1 MATVEHITG
10 ERLLKVEET
19 AAIIGAAVGTL
30 NRARVFGG
38 NFPAYVK
45 RGKSVRYKLSTVMK
59 WMEDQEEHCTTSEID
74 AKKGVA
80 A

>member
-30 NRARVFGG
+30 NRARVVVAHGG
-38 NFPAYVK
+38 SLMLGGD
-45 RGKSVRYKLSTVMK
+45 RGGSLTVLLDHAR
-59 WMEDQEEHCTTSEID
+59 E
-74 AKKGVA
+74 
-80 A
+80 

>member
-1 MATVEHITG
+1 MATIENITG

-19 AAIIGAAVGTL
+19 AQIIGAAVGTL
-30 NRARVFGG
+30 NRARVLGG

-59 WMEDQEEHCTTSEID
+59 WMEDQKEHTTTSQID
-74 AKKGVA
+74 AKKA

>member
-1 MATVEHITG
+1 MGTVTEITG

-45 RGKSVRYKLSTVMK
+45 WGKSVRYKLSTVLK
-59 WMEDQEEHCTTSEID
+59 WMKDQEEYQTSSVID
-74 AKKGVA
+74 AKKGA
-80 A
+80 TA